1 VHTVAIRSDYHDVIP
16 LNRHGPAVLWRKAR
30 RWLEPDLDPRRVTK
44 VFETGEKVVRGGT
57 PVPRALADLDADV
70 DRILE
75 KRRWILEREL
85 SEAGHVAPAAR

>member
-1 VHTVAIRSDYHDVIP
+1 M
-16 LNRHGPAVLWRKAR
+16 
-30 RWLEPDLDPRRVTK
+30 TK

-75 KRRWILEREL
+75 KRRWILERER
-85 SEAGHVAPAAR
+85 SETGQQAAEAR